1 VSYRTNPTSLPFSLL
16 AKSCCDKN
24 KKAYKLN
31 IIISR
36 YEYVQIT
43 NVLDTI
49 VL

>member
-1 VSYRTNPTSLPFSLL
+1 MSFRTNPTPLSFGLQ
-16 AKSCCDKN
+16 AKSYGENN

-36 YEYVQIT
+36 YEHVQIT
-43 NVLDTI
+43 NVLETI